1 MLADENELLHTV
13 AVSRVPVR
21 REDRVFHQH
30 LQQLVLRHS
39 RVPLAD
45 VIERNLL
52 SCLFEEIA
60 FVILVTEVADTLGAN
75 HILWPLL
82 CDEMVE
88 TVDVQR
94 SAAIVHEG
102 SDAVFFGLALLI
114 VMMMVVMVFVL
125 VMLVFVVVMVLV
137 LLLVVVAAV
146 VLLLVVFNVFFDGAD
161 PGGGSG
167 DLLEVEEAGV

>member
-21 REDRVFHQH
+21 REDRVLHQH

-102 SDAVFFGLALLI
+102 SDAVFLGLALLI
-114 VMMMVVMVFVL
+114 VMMVVVMVVAVLFIMVILVFVL
-125 VMLVFVVVMVLV
+125 VAVLVVVMVLV
-137 LLLVVVAAV
+137 LLL
-146 VLLLVVFNVFFDGAD
+146 LVNVFFDGAD